1 MVDESLPIDV
11 QHLMGAIEKH
21 GCHEQQFFVIV
32 FFFWSCRYIPLLTIR
47 IGLLSGEILLQVTN
61 AILKNGLELI
71 STRKK
76 NGTLRD
82 REKP

>member
-32 FFFWSCRYIPLLTIR
+32 FF
-47 IGLLSGEILLQVTN
+47 
-61 AILKNGLELI
+61 LELSLY
-71 STRKK
+71 STPHDTNWIVER
-76 NGTLRD
+76 
-82 REKP
+82 